1 MRSEENSALENAGG
15 NTVGNTTGDAVD
27 EVAAEDLRQGQ
38 WFWHV
43 PVPGLAGWPLQVAT
57 AELLDDAVRI
67 ITTDEV
73 RELVS
78 YARDRR
84 VRLAAA
90 S

>member
-1 MRSEENSALENAGG
+1 MNN
-15 NTVGNTTGDAVD
+15 D
-27 EVAAEDLRQGQ
+27 ERTVAAEDLSQGQ
-38 WFWHV
+38 WFWHE
-43 PVPGLAGWPLQVAT
+43 PAPGLRSWPLQVAT
-57 AELLDDAVRI
+57 AEVLDNDVRI

-84 VRLAAA
+84 VRLAVA

>member
-1 MRSEENSALENAGG
+1 MTYDEIPTLGRHTAAG
-15 NTVGNTTGDAVD
+15 A
-27 EVAAEDLRQGQ
+27 EVAEDTVFAEDLTQGQ
-38 WFWHV
+38 WFWHE
-43 PVPGLAGWPLQVAT
+43 PAPGLAGWPLQVAT

-78 YARDRR
+78 YSRTRR

>member
-1 MRSEENSALENAGG
+1 MNN
-15 NTVGNTTGDAVD
+15 D
-27 EVAAEDLRQGQ
+27 EPTVAAEDLAQGQ
-38 WFWHV
+38 WFWHE
-43 PVPGLAGWPLQVAT
+43 PAPGLRSWPLQVAT
-57 AELLDDAVRI
+57 AEILEDAVRI

-84 VRLAAA
+84 VRLAVA